1 MKQRLLSMMF
11 VAVCAMFSSLTA
23 SAQEPYAVLSSDN
36 KVLTFYYDYNKASRG
51 GMSVGPFTY
60 DSSKDTVNSGWFN
73 NRSKIQT
80 VVFDDS
86 FANCT
91 SITSTACWFFEMFYL
106 QTITGLKNLNTENV
120 TDMSHMFESAQMKEL
135 DVSHFNTSK
144 VTDMTRMFC
153 YNDFLETLDLRSF
166 NTENVTSMH
175 EMFEACTHLRS
186 IDLSSFNTQNV
197 TDMSEMFCNC
207 SNLESLDLSNFN
219 TEHVTD
225 MSYMFDVCKKLTS
238 LDLSSFNT
246 SNVTDMSG
254 MFMDCVELESLNVSS
269 FNTEKVKKM
278 YYMFAYTGKL
288 TKLDLRSFNTK
299 NVEDMS
305 YMFKSNNT
313 LKTIYV
319 DEELWSTE
327 KVVNSEAMFY
337 GCTSL
342 VGGNGTSYSESFVD
356 HTYARV
362 DKPGQPGY
370 LTKVEPYGVVSGNN
384 TVLTLYYDGYR
395 YSRNGLLLNLP
406 FRFNSDVPWW
416 SAHFSIQKVII
427 DESIADFT
435 DVTSMAYWFN
445 GLSEAKEITGL
456 DYLNTSNV
464 TDMRSMFSGCNW
476 LKSLDL
482 SNFNTANV
490 TNMDGMFFDCRYLET
505 IYADEKKWSTAK
517 VTSGNQMFQACENL
531 AGGNGTR
538 YHNVMVDNYS
548 YARIDKAGQPGYLTD
563 KNLPAGI
570 DTPISDVTDV
580 VNDKWYTLD
589 GRKLDGAPTTK
600 GVYINKGV
608 KVVIK

>member
-1 MKQRLLSMMF
+1 MKKRLLSMMF

-120 TDMSHMFESAQMKEL
+120 TDMSHMFERAQMKEL

-144 VTDMTRMFC
+144 
-153 YNDFLETLDLRSF
+153 
-166 NTENVTSMH
+166 
-175 EMFEACTHLRS
+175 
-186 IDLSSFNTQNV
+186 V

-207 SNLESLDLSNFN
+207 SNLESLDLS
-219 TEHVTD
+219 
-225 MSYMFDVCKKLTS
+225 
-238 LDLSSFNT
+238 
-246 SNVTDMSG
+246 
-254 MFMDCVELESLNVSS
+254 
-269 FNTEKVKKM
+269 
-278 YYMFAYTGKL
+278 
-288 TKLDLRSFNTK
+288 SFNTK

-327 KVVNSEAMFY
+327 KVVNIEALFY

-342 VGGNGTSYSESFVD
+342 VGGNGTSYSESFID

-362 DKPGQPGY
+362 DKP
-370 LTKVEPYGVVSGNN
+370 
-384 TVLTLYYDGYR
+384 
-395 YSRNGLLLNLP
+395 
-406 FRFNSDVPWW
+406 
-416 SAHFSIQKVII
+416 
-427 DESIADFT
+427 
-435 DVTSMAYWFN
+435 
-445 GLSEAKEITGL
+445 
-456 DYLNTSNV
+456 
-464 TDMRSMFSGCNW
+464 
-476 LKSLDL
+476 
-482 SNFNTANV
+482 
-490 TNMDGMFFDCRYLET
+490 
-505 IYADEKKWSTAK
+505 
-517 VTSGNQMFQACENL
+517 
-531 AGGNGTR
+531 
-538 YHNVMVDNYS
+538 
-548 YARIDKAGQPGYLTD
+548 GQPGYLTD

-600 GVYINKGV
+600 GV
-608 KVVIK
+608 

>member
-1 MKQRLLSMMF
+1 MMF

-51 GMSVGPFTY
+51 GMSVGPFTFD
-60 DSSKDTVNSGWFN
+60 DSWDDNRGWKGK
-73 NRSKIQT
+73 SIKT

-86 FANCT
+86 FAKCT
-91 SITSTACWFFEMFYL
+91 SITSTAWWFYQIGEPQF
-106 QTITGLKNLNTENV
+106 IGLKNLNTENV
-120 TDMSHMFESAQMKEL
+120 TDMSHMFECLYMEEL
-135 DVSHFNTSK
+135 DLSHFNTSK
-144 VTDMTRMFC
+144 VTDMTRMFG
-153 YNDFLETLDLRSF
+153 YSPNLKTLDLRSF
-166 NTENVTSMH
+166 NTENVTSMY
-175 EMFEACTHLRS
+175 EMFEDCSGLTS
-186 IDLSSFNTQNV
+186 IDLSSFNTSKV
-197 TDMSEMFCNC
+197 TNMSDMFCQC
-207 SNLESLDLSNFN
+207 YKLESLDLSNFN
-219 TEHVTD
+219 TENVTD
-225 MSYMFDVCKKLTS
+225 MSWMFHSCTKLTS
-238 LDLSSFNT
+238 LDLGSFNT
-246 SNVTDMSG
+246 SNVTNMGS
-254 MFMDCVELESLNVSS
+254 MFSECYSLESLNVSS
-269 FNTEKVKKM
+269 FNTEKVKDM
-278 YYMFAYTGKL
+278 GSLFSIDDRDNPGNL
-288 TKLDLRSFNTK
+288 TIIDLRSFNTN
-299 NVEDMS
+299 NVEDMRG
-305 YMFKSNNT
+305 MFGGNNN
-313 LKTIYV
+313 LKTILV

-327 KVVNSEAMFY
+327 KVTDSQYMFSHCY
-337 GCTSL
+337 SL
-342 VGGNGTSYSESFVD
+342 VGGNGTSYSESFID

-395 YSRNGLLLNLP
+395 YSRNGLLMNLP

-548 YARIDKAGQPGYLTD
+548 YARIDKPGQPGYLTD

-600 GVYINKGV
+600 GVNINKGV